1 MVSFERLK
9 KLCDDQGI
17 SINTLEERI
26 GISKNGLYAWKKKV
40 PGGNNLQLV
49 ADYFNVSVDY
59 LLGRTDKKYYDLTK
73 KEKTDIG
80 QEVEAMLNGMN
91 TSSEIN
97 FYGEPMTDEAKEKL
111 AVALQVALELS
122 KKEAK
127 KKFTPKKY
135 RDQEWSSFG

>member
-97 FYGEPMTDEAKEKL
+97 FYGEPMTDEAKQKL

-127 KKFTPKKY
+127 KKFTPKKH
-135 RDQEWSSFG
+135 RD

>member
-1 MVSFERLK
+1 MSTVERIK
-9 KLCDDQGI
+9 KLCEEQKI
-17 SINTLEERI
+17 TFAELERRI
-26 GISKNGLYAWKKKV
+26 DLSNGQIARWKKQTPGVDKLEKV
-40 PGGNNLQLV
+40 
-49 ADYFNVSVDY
+49 AEYFDVSIDF
-59 LLGRTDKKYYDLTK
+59 LLGRTEKRYFDLTK

-80 QEVEAMLNGMN
+80 QEVEEMLNGMN

-111 AVALQVALELS
+111 AIALQVALELS

-135 RDQEWSSFG
+135 RD

>member
-111 AVALQVALELS
+111 AIALQVALELS

-135 RDQEWSSFG
+135 RD

>member
-127 KKFTPKKY
+127 KKFTPKKH
-135 RDQEWSSFG
+135 RD

>member
-135 RDQEWSSFG
+135 RD

>member
-135 RDQEWSSFG
+135 RDQE

>member
-111 AVALQVALELS
+111 AIALQVALELS
-122 KKEAK
+122 KKESK

-135 RDQEWSSFG
+135 RD

>member
-1 MVSFERLK
+1 MSTVERIK
-9 KLCDDQGI
+9 KLCEEQKI
-17 SINTLEERI
+17 TFAELERRI
-26 GISKNGLYAWKKKV
+26 DLSNGQIARWKKQTPGVDKLEKV
-40 PGGNNLQLV
+40 
-49 ADYFNVSVDY
+49 AEYFDVSVDF
-59 LLGRTDKKYYDLTK
+59 LLGRTEQRYFDLTK

-111 AVALQVALELS
+111 TIALQVALELS

-135 RDQEWSSFG
+135 RD

>member
-59 LLGRTDKKYYDLTK
+59 LLGRTDKKYYDLIK

-111 AVALQVALELS
+111 AIALQVALELS

-135 RDQEWSSFG
+135 RD

>member
-80 QEVEAMLNGMN
+80 QEVEEMLNGMN

-111 AVALQVALELS
+111 AIALQVALELS

-127 KKFTPKKY
+127 KKFTPKKQ
-135 RDQEWSSFG
+135 RD